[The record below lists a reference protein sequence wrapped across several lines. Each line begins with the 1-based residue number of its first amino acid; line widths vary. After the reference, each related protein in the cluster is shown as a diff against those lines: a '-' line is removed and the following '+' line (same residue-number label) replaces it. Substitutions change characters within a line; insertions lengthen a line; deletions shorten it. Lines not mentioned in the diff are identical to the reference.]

1 MTEIEIKDVAIIIGG
16 AITAFSTLC
25 AVLIT
30 SHFNLKLA
38 KTNIYAQ
45 TQEKNRDRKIQKV
58 EDMYLL
64 FEKWETNLSMIY
76 ITHLRCYCGKLDYQS
91 VIDLTKDSTMLAP
104 GDFQKFNMLMNVHF
118 PEIISEYKKVDY
130 ARSIIVPFLSDPQK
144 SRLNPKD
151 FAALQ
156 ENFEAVCVTFKM
168 HISQLINK
176 DPA

>member
-38 KTNIYAQ
+38 KTNIDAQ

-64 FEKWETNLSMIY
+64 FEKWETNFSTIY
-76 ITHLRCYCGKLDYQS
+76 ITHLRCYFGKLDYQS

-118 PEIISEYKKVDY
+118 PEIISEYKKVED
-130 ARSIIVPFLSDPQK
+130 ARATMAPFLSDPQK
-144 SRLNPKD
+144 SKLNPKD
-151 FAALQ
+151 FVKTQ
-156 ENFEAVCVTFKM
+156 ENFESVCTIFKM
-168 HISQLINK
+168 QISQLINK

>member
-16 AITAFSTLC
+16 AITAISTLF

-30 SHFNLKLA
+30 SRFNLKLA
-38 KTNIYAQ
+38 KINLNAQ

-64 FEKWETNLSMIY
+64 FEKWETNFSTIY
-76 ITHLRCYCGKLDYQS
+76 IMHLRCYFGKLEYQS

-118 PEIISEYKKVDY
+118 PEIISEYKKVED
-130 ARSIIVPFLSDPQK
+130 ARETMAPFLSDPKK
-144 SRLNPKD
+144 SKLNPED
-151 FAALQ
+151 FIKKQ
-156 ENFEAVCVTFKM
+156 ENFKSVCTTFKTQ
-168 HISQLINK
+168 ISQLINE